1 MPLTNDPDAG
11 TGVAGPE
18 GCLRR
23 TRTAVLNVLVG
34 VGLMIAVSGW
44 LLRRRAEDIV
54 RPAPRMHKGLLLA
67 LVFVAVAS
75 YLIRRTGLGRLSDAP
90 AGRREGRFYW
100 SHVGSAA
107 IAAIGVPLGLVYGWF
122 VDPRLEGV
130 IPFWVVPLALGFL
143 AIPRRGELADLSP
156 TLPNPE
162 APSK

>member
-1 MPLTNDPDAG
+1 MPHTNDPDAV

-18 GCLRR
+18 ACLRR

-34 VGLMIAVSGW
+34 VGLTIAVSGW

-54 RPAPRMHKGLLLA
+54 RPIPRMQEGLLLA

-75 YLIRRTGLGRLSDAP
+75 HLIRRTRLGRLSGVP

-107 IAAIGVPLGLVYGWF
+107 IAALGVPLGLVYGWF
-122 VDPRLEGV
+122 VAPRLEGV
-130 IPFWVVPLALGFL
+130 IPFWVVPLALGL
-143 AIPRRGELADLSP
+143 LSIPRRGELDDRSP
-156 TLPNPE
+156 TPPNPE